1 MIGTIALSKHIPSY
15 DDEINLAL
23 CEKVTRSKKI
33 MRWQGFDYLY
43 LFKAGSCTKS
53 GKAKDQIIPY
63 QFLVDLSEWDSI
75 SFLDCN
81 KMAVQIS
88 KNKKSFI
95 YVFSNIIEAQRFY
108 FFSQKART
116 NMLERYKMK
125 NFDIKINVDFCILY
139 AGQLVQ
145 LESYFKAIIEQIYER
160 SGAVDPSKTF
170 KNFSQTFNGFM
181 IGFVG
186 KTDFPPRFMGLFIKI
201 YQNTFFN
208 KVIEIVVQK
217 KLKETDVILSL
228 VNDIKF
234 HETLLKRWEIYDLR
248 LSNAISVLESIYIK
262 KYFNDNALDIV
273 SLFLNL
279 QKEDYFYYKDEKKI
293 SYIMID
299 LFNTI
304 RNLLVKIKN
313 IRKDKDFKLNLI
325 MFVRRCI
332 ALILENMRFIS
343 EDKEVKLPL
352 ECFPTYINSFV
363 EFQERLDKFLK
374 FFSETYKIG
383 NRYLNHFFYRKN
395 LKKKFAIIQS
405 QTIDLYQHLLAEDI
419 KQYFKELTT
428 LEYFNIREFFEKHV
442 DAKLDISSQF
452 TNKFINLSEYAAIYS
467 TVNNFLLFL
476 SNKYGDDV
484 DEFNYDIFVKK
495 SAELQGKLGGLKLN
509 DGLIKLGI
517 IKILR
522 SLDKFFKDQQNYYML
537 AYNISFGFN
546 FDKNFEKMI
555 GIINIRQFEN
565 KSVHKKI
572 LDFMNEST
580 SRLKDYESSSNTLG
594 VVYRQI
600 RVVVAVKK
608 FLNILRKAYLI
619 RKGEIEPDEAPK
631 EKPKKP
637 DDTAPRVINMRYF
650 CYKKTTKQN
659 YGYIKYK

>member
-15 DDEINLAL
+15 DDEINLQL

-108 FFSQKART
+108 FFSQKARM

-145 LESYFKAIIEQIYER
+145 LETYFKTIIEQIYER

-181 IGFVG
+181 IAFVG

-217 KLKETDVILSL
+217 KLKETDTILSL

-248 LSNAISVLESIYIK
+248 LSGSISVLESIYMK

-304 RNLLVKIKN
+304 RNLLIKIKS

-343 EDKEVKLPL
+343 EDSEVKLPL

-383 NRYLNHFFYRKN
+383 KRYLTNFFYRKN

-405 QTIDLYQHLLAEDI
+405 QTIDLYQHLLVEDI

-428 LEYFNIREFFEKHV
+428 LEYFNIRDFFEKHV
-442 DAKLDISSQF
+442 DAKLEISSQF

-546 FDKNFEKMI
+546 FDKNFDKMI

-565 KSVHKKI
+565 KNVHKKI

-608 FLNILRKAYLI
+608 FINIIKRAWLI
-619 RKGEIEPDEAPK
+619 KKGEIEPDEKPK
-631 EKPKKP
+631 TKLEKPK
-637 DDTAPRVINMRYF
+637 DTNPLIINMRYF